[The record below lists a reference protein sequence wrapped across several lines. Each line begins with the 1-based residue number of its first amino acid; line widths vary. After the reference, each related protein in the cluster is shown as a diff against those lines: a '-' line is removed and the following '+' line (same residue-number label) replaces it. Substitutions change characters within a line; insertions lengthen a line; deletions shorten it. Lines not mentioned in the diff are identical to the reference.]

1 MVKYKGIS
9 FIAEPKLKPNSCKG
23 CYWYPTNDVIYRETY
38 MIYNKPHSIPTY
50 LLNGCL
56 KMHEGNSGTLCRDLN
71 IVFVKEK

>member
-1 MVKYKGIS
+1 MIKHNGMKFVAAPRRKS
-9 FIAEPKLKPNSCKG
+9 NSCKG
-23 CYWYPTNDVIYRETY
+23 CYWYPTKDVIFRETY
-38 MIYNKPHSIPTY
+38 MIYSKPRSIPTY